1 MRWTMSKIHAL
12 SEQLTNIIAAGEV
25 VERPMGVVKEL
36 VENSIDANATH
47 IEVMITQGGLE
58 SIVVSDDGQGI
69 DPEDVA
75 LAFKRHSTSKISH
88 QDDLLKLSTHGFRG
102 EALPSIAAVSNCIC
116 TTNNGQF
123 ATKAHISYGKI
134 IEVGPTYAS
143 QGTTMRIEGLF
154 LKTPARLKH
163 MKSIPYENA
172 LILDVIQK
180 FALSYPHIAFS
191 LIIDEKK
198 VLETRGSTL
207 DDVIYRIYGKDIAQH
222 CIPFEA
228 QHHDFKVKGV
238 IGAPHLHRASRK
250 DMLIFTNSRMIRST
264 SMSRAIS
271 DGMSAYIPKDR
282 YPFAVIFIEM
292 DQQLLDVN
300 VHPSKW
306 EVRIS
311 KEKELQMWLSQTIS
325 EVISKKPSTK
335 PMNLTSVSHEYHEP
349 MSMIA
354 DLEDAMIHQIIH
366 KPITTPQVEDK
377 EPQTPYVVVQPKQA
391 SVLAQLHKKYILAST
406 SEGLLILDQHAAMER
421 IRFEYYQKQYQDTQN
436 MTQKLIPLVIDD
448 PKALL
453 LKDELIET
461 LNLVNIHVEQLHEHA
476 LVIREIPTWFQH
488 VNEEEMIQ
496 DIVDQLH
503 DKVIQKQDI
512 LHRVLATLACHS
524 SIRFNDLL
532 SMAEMQ
538 KIVDDLFLCE
548 QPYHCPHGRPT
559 MMKVTLE
566 ALFKEFGR

>member
-1 MRWTMSKIHAL
+1 MRWIMSKIHAL

-75 LAFKRHSTSKISH
+75 LAFKRHSTSKINH

-116 TTNNGQF
+116 ITNNGQF
-123 ATKAHISYGKI
+123 ATKIHISYGKT

-143 QGTTMRIEGLF
+143 LGTTMRVEGLF

-172 LILDVIQK
+172 LILDVMQK

-191 LIIDEKK
+191 LVIDDKK
-198 VLETRGSTL
+198 VLETRGSSL
-207 DDVIYRIYGKDIAQH
+207 EDVIYRIYGKEVAQH

-228 QHHDFKVKGV
+228 SHHDFKARGV

-250 DMLIFTNSRMIRST
+250 DMIIFTNSRMIRST
-264 SMSRAIS
+264 SMSRAIIE
-271 DGMSAYIPKDR
+271 GMSAYIPKDR
-282 YPFAVIFIEM
+282 YPFAIVFIDM

-311 KEKELQMWLSQTIS
+311 KEKELQMWLSQTINQ
-325 EVISKKPSTK
+325 VIAQKPITK
-335 PMNLTSVSHEYHEP
+335 SMTITPVVSEYHEP
-349 MSMIA
+349 ISMID
-354 DLEDAMIHQIIH
+354 DLDYAMIHQVASSSPSQNTFINES
-366 KPITTPQVEDK
+366 KPIY
-377 EPQTPYVVVQPKQA
+377 EPTQPKHA
-391 SVLAQLHKKYILAST
+391 KALSQLHKKYILAAS

-421 IRFEYYQKQYQDTQN
+421 IRFEYYQKQYQDTQH
-436 MTQKLIPLVIDD
+436 MTPKLMPLVIED

-453 LKDELIET
+453 MKDELIET
-461 LNLVNIHVEQLHEHA
+461 LKLVNIHVEQLHEHA
-476 LVIREIPTWFQH
+476 LVIREVPAWLHH

-496 DIVDQLH
+496 DIVDQIH
-503 DKVIQKQDI
+503 DKVFQKHDI
-512 LHRVLATLACHS
+512 LHRILATLACHS
-524 SIRFNDLL
+524 SIRFNDQL

-538 KIVDDLFLCE
+538 KIVDDLFMCE

-559 MMKVTLE
+559 MMNVILE